1 MKTSKKELA
10 VKLLL
15 VTVGLSFAGLG
26 TAFMY
31 QADLGSSPMATMAD
45 GLHVIFGITYGTG
58 SLLANAVCI
67 LPVIFMARELIG
79 PGTVLC
85 VCTLGWHIN
94 FWKDVIGFVPW
105 GSDIKIR
112 IFLSLA
118 GILCMSFGLSLY
130 VVVRMGLGAVEA
142 ITEVVKSRFKTSY
155 RAAKI
160 MEDIVFFSIGVL
172 MGGTF
177 GIGTVLFILISGF
190 LMQYFQKTL
199 RTKQHFLN
207 QYISKT

>member
-1 MKTSKKELA
+1 MSTRVKELA
-10 VKLLL
+10 VRLLL

-31 QADLGSSPMATMAD
+31 QAGLGSSPMATMAD
-45 GLHVIFGITYGTG
+45 GLHVILGITYGTG

-67 LPVIFMARELIG
+67 IPVIFMARKLIG
-79 PGTVLC
+79 CGTVLC

-94 FWKDVIGFVPW
+94 FWKAVLDLFHWGDGIGT
-105 GSDIKIR
+105 R
-112 IFLSLA
+112 IIFSLT
-118 GILCMSFGLSLY
+118 GILFMAFGLSLY
-130 VVVRMGLGAVEA
+130 IVVQMGLGAVEA
-142 ITEVVKSRFKTSY
+142 ITELVKSRFKTSY

-160 MEDIVFFSIGVL
+160 AEDVVFFSIGVL

-177 GIGTVLFILISGF
+177 GIGTVLFILLSGV
-190 LMQYFQKTL
+190 LMQYFQKIF

-207 QYISKT
+207 KYISKI